1 MGSGSCHILH
11 RPPCLQSIPVP
22 ICNGHEDQRYIL
34 QYSSCHLSRW
44 FDGHSLLQ
52 DVHCSGKV
60 PLCVSVCVLA
70 RVWTLYY
77 TVKHHYVQTYTF
89 LYCDN
94 QNIYITYFAGI
105 FFFIAFPLLN
115 YIRQPK
121 GSVLVFV
128 LVWVL
133 CIVSA
138 ALAVTTEDVSRLI
151 IHAFFPAPVLIVCL
165 AGTIKALPAAT
176 SVSIEEKRRIV
187 GTLVLLLFNYFLI
200 NLPAVNLSIYLSGNT
215 DQYCIAFLIFF
226 LFNHFVDFTLFI
238 FMQNGPIDKLLEC
251 MYCCSFAAADISSR
265 SSVWLMV
272 AQGVGFMHSETK
284 RERDGDSHEG
294 RA

>member
-1 MGSGSCHILH
+1 MHFFSVAVAMGSGSCHILH
-11 RPPCLQSIPVP
+11 KPPCLQSIPVP

-105 FFFIAFPLLN
+105 FSSHSRCWTTSGNLKVLCWSLFWS
-115 YIRQPK
+115 
-121 GSVLVFV
+121 GSFV
-128 LVWVL
+128 L
-133 CIVSA
+133 
-138 ALAVTTEDVSRLI
+138 
-151 IHAFFPAPVLIVCL
+151 
-165 AGTIKALPAAT
+165 
-176 SVSIEEKRRIV
+176 
-187 GTLVLLLFNYFLI
+187 LVLLLL
-200 NLPAVNLSIYLSGNT
+200 
-215 DQYCIAFLIFF
+215 
-226 LFNHFVDFTLFI
+226 
-238 FMQNGPIDKLLEC
+238 
-251 MYCCSFAAADISSR
+251 
-265 SSVWLMV
+265 
-272 AQGVGFMHSETK
+272 
-284 RERDGDSHEG
+284 
-294 RA
+294 